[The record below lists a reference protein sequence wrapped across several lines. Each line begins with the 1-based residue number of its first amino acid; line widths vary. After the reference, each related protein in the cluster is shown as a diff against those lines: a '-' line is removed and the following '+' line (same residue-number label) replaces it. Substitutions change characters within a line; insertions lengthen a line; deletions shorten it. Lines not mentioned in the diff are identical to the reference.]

1 MKITEAV
8 VHCAVRGFLKKTGW
22 RLVAG
27 QFPGGSDDE
36 CHILNVMDP
45 LLCGDACPDPSR
57 HSENKLVPDLFAW
70 KPGYLLVIEMKPS
83 FSVQDEQK
91 LIDLLTTRRNHL
103 HLALRTFAKDRSM
116 PIVANPELLEIVP
129 CLAFKKGARFNIRN
143 DFCYFLI
150 ESLDSVSTHRSVE
163 CVVPDELLIQ
173 PKDNVGN

>member
-8 VHCAVRGFLKKTGW
+8 VHCAVRRFLKTAGW

-36 CHILNVMDP
+36 CHVLNVMDP
-45 LLCGDACPDPSR
+45 LLCGDFCPDPSR

-91 LIDLLTTRRNHL
+91 LIELLTTRISHL
-103 HLALRTFAKDRSM
+103 YLALRTFSKDRSM
-116 PIVANPELLEIVP
+116 PILAHPELLEIIP
-129 CLAFKKGARFNIRN
+129 CLAFKKGARFNNRD
-143 DFCYFLI
+143 DFCYFLV
-150 ESLDSVSTHRSVE
+150 ESLDSVSMHQSE
-163 CVVPDELLIQ
+163 WCVVP
-173 PKDNVGN
+173 KDLFVQQTDIAGN